1 MRTGEEERDFVER
14 YLGVR
19 DDTEAV
25 RKAVLRSGQG
35 SVAELFVAQM
45 QDYLALGAQARVN
58 VPGVAEDNWCW
69 RMLPGKTTPA
79 LAQEIRQ
86 LTYTFGR
93 CAPLT
98 EAAACDK
105 L

>member
-1 MRTGEEERDFVER
+1 MTTATKREIRNLKLFTGNANPE
-14 YLGVR
+14 
-19 DDTEAV
+19 
-25 RKAVLRSGQG
+25 
-35 SVAELFVAQM
+35 
-45 QDYLALGAQARVN
+45 
-58 VPGVAEDNWCW
+58 
-69 RMLPGKTTPA
+69 

-86 LTYTFGR
+86 LTSTFGR